1 MTLDHGRDLLAG
13 FLAAADRFPGRP
25 ALTIGRRTYS
35 YGEVSDI
42 ARRWAAGMV
51 DAIDRRPQR
60 VGVFGY
66 RSETSYIGTLAG
78 LFAGAAFVPLNP
90 RFPVERTRK
99 MAERADLDVV
109 LVDENALPQLAT
121 VFPDS
126 PTSPAILLPQTSG
139 RDARPHRPGPV
150 LGRDDLDARS
160 PLTTLPDTGPEDLA
174 YLLFT
179 SGSTGEPKGVPITHG
194 NVRAFLDTNQARYR
208 LTPAD
213 RLSQTFDQT
222 FDLSV
227 FDLFMAWDNGA
238 GVYSMDPIELLA
250 PFRFLERNQIS
261 VWFSVPSVAALL
273 LKRGVL
279 TPGRMPTLRWSLF
292 CGEVLPRAVAQAW
305 QAAAPHSILENLYG
319 PTELTIACAAYRWDA
334 RTGAASCERD
344 VVPIGEIYQGLS
356 HILID
361 QQLNPV
367 PNGEVG
373 ELCVAGPQA
382 SPGYWRAPEL
392 TAQRFFSHTGADGV
406 SRRYYRTGDLVRRR
420 RDHYVYHGRN
430 DHQVKIGGYRIEL
443 GEIEA
448 VLRRAGAVEAV
459 ALPWPTQGTPQSVTA
474 VVSGAAGI
482 AELSAA
488 ARQALPTYMVPGS
501 IHALDIMPLNSNGK
515 IDRRALAQ
523 WLDEMNNDD
532 ATVAVAS

>member
-1 MTLDHGRDLLAG
+1 MTHDHGRDLRAG
-13 FLAAADRFPGRP
+13 FLAHADRSPGLP

-35 YGEVSDI
+35 YGEVCDT
-42 ARRWAAGMV
+42 ARRWAAGMF
-51 DAIDRRPQR
+51 DAIGHRPRR

-66 RSETSYIGTLAG
+66 RSETSYIGALAG

-90 RFPVERTRK
+90 RFPTDRTRK

-109 LVDENALPQLAT
+109 LVDENALPQLPK

-126 PTSPAILLPQTSG
+126 AKSPAILLTETSV
-139 RDARPHRPGPV
+139 RLARPHRHGTV
-150 LGRDDLDARS
+150 LGRDELATRS
-160 PLTTLPDTGPEDLA
+160 PLAVLPETGEDDLA

-194 NVRAFLDTNQARYR
+194 NVRAFLDINQARYR

-213 RLSQTFDQT
+213 RLTQTFDQT

-238 GVYSMDPIELLA
+238 AVCSMEPIELLA
-250 PFRFLERNQIS
+250 PFRFLDRNQIS

-305 QAAAPHSILENLYG
+305 QSAAPRSIVENLYG
-319 PTELTIACAAYRWDA
+319 PTELTIACAAYRWDPQ
-334 RTGAASCERD
+334 TSAAECERD
-344 VVPIGEIYQGLS
+344 VVPIGEIYPGLA
-356 HILID
+356 HILVD
-361 QQLNPV
+361 EQLNPV
-367 PNGEVG
+367 PNGGVG
-373 ELCVAGPQA
+373 ELCVAGPQT

-392 TAQRFFSHTGADGV
+392 TAQRFFSHTDAAGRT
-406 SRRYYRTGDLVRRR
+406 RRYYRTGDLVRRR
-420 RDHYVYHGRN
+420 PDHYVYHGRN

-459 ALPWPTQGTPQSVTA
+459 ALPWPAQGAPQSVAA
-474 VVSGAAGI
+474 VVSGAASV
-482 AELSAA
+482 AELSEAA
-488 ARQALPTYMVPGS
+488 HRALPTYMVPSS
-501 IHALDIMPLNSNGK
+501 IHALDTMPLNSNGK
-515 IDRRALAQ
+515 IDRRALAH
-523 WLDEMNNDD
+523 WLDEINDD
-532 ATVAVAS
+532 AIVAVAS

>member
-1 MTLDHGRDLLAG
+1 MTHDHGRDLRAG

-25 ALTIGRRTYS
+25 ALTVGRRTYS

-51 DAIDRRPQR
+51 DAIGHRPRR

-66 RSETSYIGTLAG
+66 RSETSYIGALAS

-90 RFPVERTRK
+90 RFPADRSRI

-109 LVDENALPQLAT
+109 LVDENALPQLPK
-121 VFPDS
+121 VFPG
-126 PTSPAILLPQTSG
+126 PPKSPAILLPETSG
-139 RDARPHRPGPV
+139 RDARAHWPGPV
-150 LGRDDLDARS
+150 LDRDGLAARS
-160 PLTTLPDTGPEDLA
+160 PLTALPDTDLQDLA

-194 NVRAFLDTNQARYR
+194 NVRAFLDANQARYR
-208 LTPAD
+208 LAPSD

-238 GVYSMDPIELLA
+238 SVYSMDPIELLA

-279 TPGRMPTLRWSLF
+279 KPGRMPTLRWSLF
-292 CGEVLPRAVAQAW
+292 CGEVLPRTVAQAW
-305 QAAAPHSILENLYG
+305 QAAAPRSIVENLYG
-319 PTELTIACAAYRWDA
+319 PTELTIACAAYRWDP
-334 RTGAASCERD
+334 RTSPASCERD

-356 HILID
+356 HIQVD
-361 QQLNPV
+361 EQLNPV

-373 ELCVAGPQA
+373 ELCVAGPQT
-382 SPGYWRAPEL
+382 SPGYWRAPGL
-392 TAQRFFSHTGADGV
+392 TAQRFFSHTDAAGIT
-406 SRRYYRTGDLVRRR
+406 RRYYRTGDLVRRR
-420 RDHYVYHGRN
+420 VDHYVYQGRN

-459 ALPWPTQGTPQSVTA
+459 ALPWPTQGTPQSVAA
-474 VVSGAAGI
+474 VVSGVASI

-488 ARQALPTYMVPGS
+488 THQALPTYMVPSS
-501 IHALDIMPLNSNGK
+501 IHALDMMPLNSNGK

-523 WLDEMNNDD
+523 WLDEMKTDD